1 MNYSDSTPIAALS
14 VADFKELINSLIGQE
29 SQPAPQQ
36 KRLVYGIKGIEE
48 LFNCCHLTAQRY
60 KKTFLAPAIKQ
71 RGRKIIVDA
80 EYAIELFKEHEEQER
95 KAREEKNL
103 RNGK

>member
-1 MNYSDSTPIAALS
+1 MNYTDSTPIAALS
-14 VADFKELINSLIGQE
+14 VADFTELINTLLGRE
-29 SQPAPQQ
+29 PAPSPQQ
-36 KRLVYGIKGIEE
+36 RRLVYGIKGIEE

>member
-29 SQPAPQQ
+29 PQPAPQQ

-60 KKTFLAPAIKQ
+60 KKTFLAPAINQ

-80 EYAIELFKEHEEQER
+80 EYAIELFKAHEEQER
-95 KAREEKNL
+95 KSKDKRV
-103 RNGK
+103 RNA

>member
-1 MNYSDSTPIAALS
+1 MNYTDSTPIAALS
-14 VADFKELINSLIGQE
+14 VADFTELINTLLGREPSP
-29 SQPAPQQ
+29 SPQQ
-36 KRLVYGIKGIEE
+36 RRLVYGLKGIEE

-71 RGRKIIVDA
+71 RGRN
-80 EYAIELFKEHEEQER
+80 AIELFKEHEEQER